1 MKGWHE
7 VYLALGSNLG
17 DRHSIINSAI
27 ELLENHVGRIL
38 RQSTTIETTPE
49 GYASDNLF
57 LNLCL
62 CIETRLTPLELL
74 HETQK
79 IERLLGRT
87 RKSVNGE
94 YHDRTIDIDILL
106 YDDIT
111 LDTQELQIPHPRMHE
126 RDFVMRPLME
136 IKH

>member
-1 MKGWHE
+1 MTGWHE
-7 VYLALGSNLG
+7 AYLALGSNLG

-38 RQSTTIETTPE
+38 RQSTTIETKPE

-74 HETQK
+74 HETQS